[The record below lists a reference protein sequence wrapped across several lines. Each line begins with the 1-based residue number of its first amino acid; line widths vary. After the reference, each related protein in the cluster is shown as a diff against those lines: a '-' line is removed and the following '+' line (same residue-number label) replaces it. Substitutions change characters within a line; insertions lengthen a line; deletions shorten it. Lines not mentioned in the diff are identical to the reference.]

1 MKQVLI
7 IALTAFFANVVIA
20 KLNKFMNKGV

>member
-20 KLNKFMNKGV
+20 KLNKFMIKGA